1 MRKALLLVCVCFISF
16 ALLFLP
22 STEARAL
29 LQRGPEKVPPCSR
42 ERGRRYTPCIPSPTP
57 PPRKRCEIYRRA
69 CPPLVGPTEP

>member
-42 ERGRRYTPCIPSPTP
+42 ERGRRYTPCQLRLREKGVKFIDVLAL
-57 PPRKRCEIYRRA
+57 R
-69 CPPLVGPTEP
+69 